1 VVKLE
6 QEVRHREDRC
16 VKLELEVQKCN
27 RELAKLQ
34 SERADKCSTQKAKD
48 DARIKELEE
57 LVAQSQSKLASHQA
71 LTVTV
76 GMLKEK
82 VEKKEAETAGLL
94 ADKEKLEAYS
104 KQKIHGVQEKYMS
117 AIKTC
122 KDQLA
127 EKDLKLQR
135 VNDQYKQLR
144 HSSQRENQLLISAIY
159 ELGMSVT
166 EHRLVRSLDTSG
178 SIQPKNKAEK

>member
-34 SERADKCSTQKAKD
+34 SERADKSST
-48 DARIKELEE
+48 ARIKELEE

-178 SIQPKNKAEK
+178 SIQPKNKVEK